1 MSKRFLAHAFTAC
14 IGICPHLSAHKLKKE
29 SLDISYIMSL
39 IRSQNNLYSSSI
51 FFQDSKI
58 ATGNPHGV
66 FLLFLS
72 FFLHYISSKLDFP
85 AFLLPHIGI
94 ISVNAH
100 NKTSDIFIEVLTLFA
115 IMQQILSLHLIQR
128 SLKTIQ
134 TANFCRRTVS
144 IYFCLCTL

>member
-1 MSKRFLAHAFTAC
+1 
-14 IGICPHLSAHKLKKE
+14 
-29 SLDISYIMSL
+29 MSL
-39 IRSQNNLYSSSI
+39 IRSQNNLYPCSL

-58 ATGNPHGV
+58 ATGNPRGV

-72 FFLHYISSKLDFP
+72 FFLYYISSKLDFP
-85 AFLLPHIGI
+85 AFLLPHISI

-134 TANFCRRTVS
+134 TANFCRRTVCQF
-144 IYFCLCTL
+144 IFACVYCKAFFYNENLLCFPLHTSLRSGCVSFENCRCSN